1 MQNEDD
7 APPGRPGAPEHRH
20 LVRRAMT
27 VLSDRFRAE
36 IDAHVADLHRR
47 RAKIWPADVPRE
59 VRYPLGEVTLTAYL
73 RHWARERGDRA
84 AVVLG
89 DRTLTYAQLDQQSD
103 RLAAHLIAD
112 GVRPGDR
119 VAVFMGNSLEF
130 VLAFHAVL
138 KAGAVHVPVNPMFRG
153 EEVRYELTDTGAQV
167 AFVAGALREAFDSG
181 RTDAVRTVLDEAAI
195 ADVVGR
201 DDLETPTGD
210 GDLDALAALNY
221 TGGTTGLPKGCEHTQ
236 RHMLY
241 TAASSLTAMGTGPDD
256 VSLVLLPIFWIAGED
271 AALLLPLVNGST
283 CVLMPRWDVAEAL
296 DLIEAHRVTTLVAPV
311 DSWIPLLDRAEDE
324 NRDLSSLRIPLA
336 VSFVTKLDAALRER
350 FTKVTGSP
358 GVLREAAFG
367 MTETHT
373 MDTFTGG
380 LADRDLAGRPIF
392 CGLPVPGTEI
402 VIVDRDT
409 GDLLPVGEE
418 GEIAV
423 RSPSLLTAYWGR
435 PDASADVLQDGWLL
449 TGDSGQLDDSGC
461 LSYLGR
467 RKEMLKVNGMSVFP
481 TEVEFL
487 LGRHPR
493 IAGTGVLGVPDPTT
507 GERAV
512 AFVMLEP
519 GATDTADDV
528 VSWCRDNMASYKV
541 PEVRL
546 VDGLPLTATGKVVKR
561 ELADCLDLPR

>member
-1 MQNEDD
+1 
-7 APPGRPGAPEHRH
+7 
-20 LVRRAMT
+20 MT
-27 VLSDRFRAE
+27 TLSTRFRAE
-36 IDAHVADLHRR
+36 IDAHVADLAGR
-47 RAKIWPADVPRE
+47 RARIWPAGVPAE
-59 VRYPLGEVTLTAYL
+59 VRYPLGEVTLTAHL
-73 RHWARERGDRA
+73 RHWARERPDRPA
-84 AVVLG
+84 FVLG
-89 DRTLTYAQLDQQSD
+89 DRTLTYAELDEQSD
-103 RLAAHLIAD
+103 RLAAFLVAD

-119 VAVFMGNSLEF
+119 VAVFLPNSLEF
-130 VLAFHAVL
+130 ALAFSAVL

-167 AFVAGALREAFDSG
+167 AFVAGALREAFGSG
-181 RTDAVRTVLDEAAI
+181 RTDAVRTVIDEAAI
-195 ADVVGR
+195 AEVVAR
-201 DDLETPTGD
+201 DDLEPPAGD

-241 TAASSLTAMGTGPDD
+241 TAASSISAMGTPADD
-256 VSLVLLPIFWIAGED
+256 VSLVFLPVFWIAGED
-271 AALLLPLVNGST
+271 AALLIPLVNGST
-283 CVLMPRWDVAEAL
+283 CVLMPRWDVDEAL
-296 DLIEAHRVTTLVAPV
+296 DLIERYRVTTLVAPV
-311 DSWIPLLDRAEDE
+311 DSWIPLLDRAEADG
-324 NRDLSSLRIPLA
+324 RDLSSLRVPLA
-336 VSFVTKLDAALRER
+336 VSFVTKLDAALRKR
-350 FTKVTGSP
+350 FTAVTRSP

-392 CGLPVPGTEI
+392 CGLPVPGTDI
-402 VIVDRDT
+402 VIVDRET

-423 RSPSLLTAYWGR
+423 RSPSLLRAYWGR
-435 PDASADVLQDGWLL
+435 PEATAEALQDGWLL
-449 TGDSGQLDDSGC
+449 TGDSGQLDEAGC

-493 IAGTGVLGVPDPTT
+493 IAGSGVLGVPDPRT

-512 AFVMLEP
+512 AFVLLAD
-519 GATDTADDV
+519 GAPDTAEDV
-528 VSWCRDNMASYKV
+528 VAWCRDNMAPYKV

-546 VDGLPLTATGKVVKR
+546 VDVLPLTATGKVVKR
-561 ELADCLDLPR
+561 ELAERLRLPR

>member
-1 MQNEDD
+1 
-7 APPGRPGAPEHRH
+7 
-20 LVRRAMT
+20 MT
-27 VLSDRFRAE
+27 ILSDRFRAE
-36 IDAHVADLHRR
+36 IDAHVSDLRRR
-47 RAKIWPADVPRE
+47 RAQVWPADVPRE
-59 VRYPLGEVTLTAYL
+59 VRYPLGEVTVTAHL
-73 RHWARERGDRA
+73 RHWARERGDRP

-89 DRTLTYAQLDQQSD
+89 DRTLTYAQLDEQSD
-103 RLAAHLIAD
+103 RLAAYLVED
-112 GVRPGDR
+112 GVRRGDR

-153 EEVRYELTDTGAQV
+153 EEVRYELEDTGARV
-167 AFVAGALREAFDSG
+167 AVVASALREVFESG
-181 RTDAVRTVLDEAAI
+181 RTDAVRTVLDEEAI
-195 ADVVGR
+195 AGIVAR
-201 DDLETPTGD
+201 DDLHGPTDD

-241 TAASSLTAMGTGPDD
+241 TAASALTAMSTPPDD
-256 VSLVLLPIFWIAGED
+256 VSLVFLPIFWIAGED

-283 CVLMPRWDVAEAL
+283 CVLMPRWDVADAL
-296 DLIEAHRVTTLVAPV
+296 DLIEQHRVTTLVAPV
-311 DSWIPLLDRAEDE
+311 DAWIPLLDRAEAE
-324 NRDLSSLRIPLA
+324 GRDLSSLRTPLA

-350 FTKVTGSP
+350 FIKVTGSP

-380 LADRDLAGRPIF
+380 LADRDLAARPIF
-392 CGLPVPGTEI
+392 CGLPVPGTDI
-402 VIVDRDT
+402 VVVDRKT

-423 RSPSLLTAYWGR
+423 RSPSLLTAYWDR
-435 PDASADVLQDGWLL
+435 PDATADVLQDGWLL
-449 TGDSGQLDDSGC
+449 TGDSGQLDESGC

-493 IAGTGVLGVPDPTT
+493 IAGAGVLGAPDPST

-512 AFVMLEP
+512 AFVMLTP
-519 GATDTADDV
+519 GATDTAEDV
-528 VSWCRDNMASYKV
+528 AAWCRENMAPYKV

-546 VDGLPLTATGKVVKR
+546 VDSLPLTATGKVVKR
-561 ELADCLDLPR
+561 ELADRLDLPG